1 MKVEFL
7 ATGPEQECGIATYT
21 TTLETALDVAHART
35 PLKLRTLDVPHYV
48 LAAVRAGLTDAD
60 VVHVQHEYG
69 IYGPMSLA
77 SWFLFPVLWLLT
89 RLRDRPLVIT
99 FHSAWHEGTV
109 EPPLL
114 GLKLAYLRANNLLLA
129 AVADHAV
136 FLSEETREEFEESAD
151 LDSVEVM
158 EHGVPTDVRPMPAE
172 EAKRLL
178 GVPTD
183 RPLVAE
189 PGFVRPQKGYHRF
202 LDIAERVP
210 EATFLI
216 AGGTHG
222 DAYTEYLDELRERA
236 GDSVEITGV
245 LDDDRF
251 HALFNALDAAL
262 LPYDTVTQSG
272 VLNWCLAYDV
282 PVVGTDTEQFAAL
295 AAEHGFPAVFPADD
309 PEAGAAA
316 VREALAEPDALRE
329 AMARYREEHDMGAVA
344 SRHEALYRRLV
355 GRNVDA

>member
-7 ATGPEQECGIATYT
+7 ATGSEQECGIATYT
-21 TTLETALDVAHART
+21 TTLETSLDVAYART

-48 LAAVRAGLTDAD
+48 FGALRAGLTDAD

-77 SWFLFPVLWLLT
+77 SWLIFPLLWLLT

-99 FHSAWHEGTV
+99 FHSAWHEETV
-109 EPPLL
+109 EPPLQP
-114 GLKLAYLRANNLLLA
+114 LKLVYLRANNRMLA
-129 AVADHAV
+129 TVADHAV
-136 FLSEETREEFEESAD
+136 FLSEETREDFEETVA

-158 EHGVPTDVRPMPAE
+158 EHGVPTDVRPMSPS

-178 GVPTD
+178 GVPID

-222 DAYTEYLDELRERA
+222 DAYAEYLDELRERA
-236 GDSVEITGV
+236 GDSVDVTGV
-245 LDDDRF
+245 LNDERF
-251 HALFNALDAAL
+251 HALFNALDVAL
-262 LPYDTVTQSG
+262 LPYDSVTQSG

-282 PVVGTDTEQFAAL
+282 PVVGTDAEQFASL
-295 AAEHGFPAVFPADD
+295 ADEHGFPAVFPADD
-309 PEAGAAA
+309 PDAGAAA
-316 VREALAEPDALRE
+316 VREALENPGPLRE
-329 AMARYREEHDMGAVA
+329 AMGRYRETHDMGAVA
-344 SRHEALYRRLV
+344 EQHAALYRRLV
-355 GRNVDA
+355 VEKATA